1 MLPTRCRHTK
11 QMHLLEL
18 TGTLLS
24 LLSNLIWWKVSLPLA
39 GNWSEMSSGVPS
51 NANHPVLL
59 CFHTSLPPAM
69 TDYIHTISTAP
80 SSLKHH
86 TKSPLPGFP
95 GAHLG
100 APSNAAVVAP
110 EGDTLL
116 LQGHILQVLGGLADV
131 HALDGLRGLSGVLPT
146 QKRSSEQI
154 LPRDSMSTTT
164 SVLPILFFWLQ
175 RVHLPKKTQVEEC
188 KTINH
193 FFLCYLLF

>member
-11 QMHLLEL
+11 QTHLLEL

-59 CFHTSLPPAM
+59 CFHTIYHQQWQTTSTPSLQHP
-69 TDYIHTISTAP
+69 
-80 SSLKHH
+80 LKHH

-154 LPRDSMSTTT
+154 FPRDSMSTTT
-164 SVLPILFFWLQ
+164 SVLPDTVLLATNSA
-175 RVHLPKKTQVEEC
+175 LTQ
-188 KTINH
+188 KDPSWRMQNN
-193 FFLCYLLF
+193 